1 MRLHCKHPNT
11 INHTPDA
18 HAAGRSMVD
27 DQKRLAGKNPRKRN
41 LRGQGGIDPTDQY
54 QADKLQPAKERN
66 FPHETDSSH
75 SP

>member
-1 MRLHCKHPNT
+1 
-11 INHTPDA
+11 
-18 HAAGRSMVD
+18 MVD

-41 LRGQGGIDPTDQY
+41 FRGQGGIDPTDQY